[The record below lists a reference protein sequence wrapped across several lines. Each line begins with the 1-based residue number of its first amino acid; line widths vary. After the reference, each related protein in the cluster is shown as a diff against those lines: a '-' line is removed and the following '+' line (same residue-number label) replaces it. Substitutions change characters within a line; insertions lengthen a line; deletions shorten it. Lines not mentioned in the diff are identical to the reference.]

1 MTSSNAL
8 IYDAIQRVY
17 RNAVVDR
24 IRSGMQASYPND
36 YENRVTSQFDTWDDI
51 VSAAARSAVTGVVAH
66 PHQDVFDYL
75 DVSHFPVLL
84 NNYFSVLAPVEGV
97 PPQQINELKR
107 QLVSYAREIK
117 TIRDPLSHP
126 GTSDISVF
134 DAFRAVDSASR
145 ALRLLGLPEAAEE
158 IEPLRGQ
165 VAAKAS
171 ASGVASRAPVPV
183 GKPVRLLPRP
193 GAEVASGQVVPVGS
207 GDVRPNQF
215 IQTYIDYHLP
225 TASAVGPLVVGEV
238 PRGAPEFLP
247 RAGLADRLARSSP
260 GVPVVRV
267 VTGMPGVGKTQ
278 IAAEYARSCI
288 DTRWRLVAW
297 VNSLDLAQVLTGLA
311 EMATVLG
318 VSMPGADLKTIGREV
333 KRRLE
338 TDGERSLV
346 VFDDATNPD
355 ELSQFVP
362 VAGQCQVIITS
373 NQLDMAGLGEHIPVK
388 EFTEEEAL
396 SFLAKRT
403 GRADELGARQLATEL
418 GFLPVAL
425 AQAAAMIKAR
435 HLDYPTYLAR
445 LREQPSRELL
455 KRTAG
460 EPYRKGVTDAITLAL
475 DTVADNDPTG
485 LCRGLVN
492 VVALL
497 SEAGVARALLYA
509 AGQQGVLQ
517 RLGAETNA
525 RPQEIDEALGLLAGA
540 SLLAFGT
547 DGTQGD
553 TTVAAHRLT
562 MRVAVE
568 LQAQQGNLV
577 TLGADIASL
586 LVAVTESLPEPW
598 QNRNAA
604 RDAIQQ
610 IMALN
615 GHLAPHLGAQDAELT
630 RTLLRL
636 RIWTVGYLNELGDN
650 FAQAVEYGQ
659 DLVTDSEQM
668 LGRTHHDTLT
678 ARNHLA
684 TAYRA
689 AGRLDEAIPLCE
701 RTLADA
707 EQVLGPTHPDTLI
720 ARNNLARVYRAAGRL
735 EEAIPLYEC
744 NLADRERVLGP
755 TDPETMK
762 SRNHL
767 ADAYRTAGRLDE
779 AIPLFEG
786 NFALREQVLG
796 PTHRSTLTSRN
807 DLARAYEAAGRLGEA
822 IPLYERNLAD
832 RGQVFGKAHPKT
844 LKSRNNLAHAYQA
857 AGRFDEAIP
866 LYQSTL
872 ADREEALGQ
881 THPETLKSRHNLA
894 CAYQASGRVEEANT
908 LHQRT
913 LADAEQVLG
922 PDHPDTL
929 TFRNDF
935 AAS

>member
-1 MTSSNAL
+1 MVMTNREQVGRGLEHLAQGL
-8 IYDAIQRVY
+8 GPFVDAR
-17 RNAVVDR
+17 
-24 IRSGMQASYPND
+24 M
-36 YENRVTSQFDTWDDI
+36 
-51 VSAAARSAVTGVVAH
+51 SAAAPAGQDWLAVLAARDRSRFGSGRRYSLNDARFLLRVVTEEWRT
-66 PHQDVFDYL
+66 FRDYL
-75 DVSHFPVLL
+75 SRVEQGFAGELRDIGNRWAHGDE
-84 NNYFSVLAPVEGV
+84 FSTDDT
-97 PPQQINELKR
+97 
-107 QLVSYAREIK
+107 Y
-117 TIRDPLSHP
+117 
-126 GTSDISVF
+126 
-134 DAFRAVDSASR
+134 R
-145 ALRLLGLPEAAEE
+145 ALDTMERLLAAVHAPADAEAVRGLRLSVRPTD
-158 IEPLRGQ
+158 IE
-165 VAAKAS
+165 AS
-171 ASGVASRAPVPV
+171 ARASDVPASDTAGGVQDALGEEV
-183 GKPVRLLPRP
+183 VR
-193 GAEVASGQVVPVGS
+193 GQVVPVGS
-207 GDVRPNQF
+207 DDARLSQF
-215 IQTYIDYHLP
+215 IQAYIESHLP
-225 TASAVGPLVVGEV
+225 TASAAGPLVVGDV
-238 PRGAPEFLP
+238 PQAAPEFLP
-247 RAGLADRLARSSP
+247 RTDLADRLARSRP
-260 GVPVVRV
+260 GAPVAQVI
-267 VTGMPGVGKTQ
+267 TGMPGVGKTQ
-278 IAAEYARSCI
+278 IAAQYARSCI
-288 DTRWRLVAW
+288 DARWRLVAW
-297 VNSLDLAQVLTGLA
+297 INSLDLAQVLNGLA
-311 EMATVLG
+311 QIAGALR
-318 VSMPGADLKTIGREV
+318 VSVPGADVNTIGREV

-373 NQLDMAGLGEHIPVK
+373 NHLDMAGLGEHIPVK
-388 EFTEEEAL
+388 EFAEDEAL

-403 GRADELGARQLATEL
+403 GLADDLGARQLATEL

-445 LREQPSRELL
+445 LREQPSGDLL

-460 EPYRKGVTDAITLAL
+460 EPYRKGVSDAIMLAL
-475 DTVADNDPTG
+475 DTVAKYDPTG

-492 VVALL
+492 AVALM
-497 SEAGVARALLYA
+497 SEAGVARDLLYA

-517 RLGAETNA
+517 SPGAETNA
-525 RPQEIDEALGLLAGA
+525 RPQEIDEALGLLAEA
-540 SLLAFGT
+540 SLLNLGT
-547 DGTQGD
+547 EGTQGD

-577 TLGADIASL
+577 RLGGDMASL

-598 QNRNAA
+598 QNRGVA
-604 RDAIQQ
+604 RDTIQQ
-610 IMALN
+610 IMTLN
-615 GHLAPHLGAQDAELT
+615 GHLAPHLSAQDAELT

-636 RIWTVGYLNELGDN
+636 RTWTVGYLNELGDN

-659 DLVTDSEQM
+659 GLVTDSEQM
-668 LGRTHHDTLT
+668 LGRTDHDTLT

-689 AGRLDEAIPLCE
+689 AGHLDEAIPLCE

-720 ARNNLARVYRAAGRL
+720 ARNNLARLYRAAGRL
-735 EEAIPLYEC
+735 DEAIPLYER
-744 NLADRERVLGP
+744 NLADSERVLGSA
-755 TDPETMK
+755 DPETMK

-796 PTHRSTLTSRN
+796 ATHRSTLTSRN
-807 DLARAYEAAGRLGEA
+807 DLARAYEAAGRLDEA

-832 RGQVFGKAHPKT
+832 REQVFGNTHPKT

-857 AGRFDEAIP
+857 AGRLDEAIP

-872 ADREEALGQ
+872 ADREEVLGQ
-881 THPETLKSRHNLA
+881 THPDTLKSRHTLA
-894 CAYQASGRVEEANT
+894 CAYKASGRLEEANT

-929 TFRNDF
+929 TFRKNF
-935 AAS
+935 AAH

>member
-8 IYDAIQRVY
+8 VYDAIQRVY

-24 IRSGMQASYPND
+24 IRSGMQAAYPD
-36 YENRVTSQFDTWDDI
+36 GYETRVTSQFDTWDDI

-66 PHQDVFDYL
+66 PHEDVFDYL

-84 NNYFSVLAPVEGV
+84 NNFFGVLAPVEGLSLA
-97 PPQQINELKR
+97 QINELKR
-107 QLVSYAREIK
+107 QVVSYAREIK

-126 GTSDISVF
+126 GTSDIGVF

-145 ALRLLGLPEAAEE
+145 ALRVLGLAEAAAD
-158 IEPLRGQ
+158 IEPLR
-165 VAAKAS
+165 
-171 ASGVASRAPVPV
+171 
-183 GKPVRLLPRP
+183 L
-193 GAEVASGQVVPVGS
+193 EVL
-207 GDVRPNQF
+207 
-215 IQTYIDYHLP
+215 IQSYIDYHLP

-238 PRGAPEFLP
+238 PRGAPGFLT
-247 RAGLADRLARSSP
+247 RAALADQLARSSP
-260 GVPVVRV
+260 GVPVV

-278 IAAEYARSCI
+278 IAAEYARSRI
-288 DTRWRLVAW
+288 DARWRLVAW
-297 VNSLDLAQVLTGLA
+297 INALDLAQVLTGLA
-311 EMATVLG
+311 ELAAVLG
-318 VSMPGADLKTIGREV
+318 VSVPGADLETIGREV

-346 VFDDATNPD
+346 VFDDAINPD

-373 NQLDMAGLGEHIPVK
+373 NHLDMAGLGEQILVK
-388 EFTEEEAL
+388 EFAEEEAL

-403 GRADELGARQLATEL
+403 GRPDEPGARQLASEL

-425 AQAAAMIKAR
+425 AQAAAMIEAR
-435 HLDYPTYLAR
+435 HLDYLTYLAR

-460 EPYRKGVTDAITLAL
+460 EPYRKGVADAITLAL
-475 DTVADNDPTG
+475 DTVAGSDPTG
-485 LCRGLVN
+485 LCRGLIN

-509 AGQQGVLQ
+509 AGQQGVL
-517 RLGAETNA
+517 RSLSAETNA
-525 RPQEIDEALGLLAGA
+525 GPQEIDEALGLLAGA

-568 LQAQQGNLV
+568 LLAQQGNLV
-577 TLGADIASL
+577 TFGTGIASL
-586 LVAVTESLPEPW
+586 LMSVTESLPEPW
-598 QNRNAA
+598 QNRGAA
-604 RDAIQQ
+604 RDVIQQ

-630 RTLLRL
+630 GVLLRL
-636 RIWTVGYLNELGDN
+636 RIWTVGFLNELGDSL
-650 FAQAVEYGQ
+650 AQAVEYGQ
-659 DLVTDSEQM
+659 DSVTDSEQM
-668 LGRTHHDTLT
+668 LGRTHHDTLA

-684 TAYRA
+684 DAYRA
-689 AGRLDEAIPLCE
+689 AGRLEKAISLSE

-707 EQVLGPTHPDTLI
+707 EQVLGPTHPETMI
-720 ARNNLARVYRAAGRL
+720 ARNNLARLYRAARRL
-735 EEAIPLYEC
+735 EEAIPLYER

-779 AIPLFEG
+779 AIPLFEV

-807 DLARAYEAAGRLGEA
+807 DLARAYEDAGRLDEA

-832 RGQVFGKAHPKT
+832 RGQVFGETHPKT

-857 AGRFDEAIP
+857 AGRLDEAIL
-866 LYQSTL
+866 LYERNL
-872 ADREEALGQ
+872 ADRGQILGE
-881 THPETLKSRHNLA
+881 THPETLKSRNKLA
-894 CAYQASGRVEEANT
+894 CAYKASGRLEEAST

-922 PDHPDTL
+922 QDHPDTL

>member
-1 MTSSNAL
+1 MTSCNAL
-8 IYDAIQRVY
+8 VYEAIQRVY

-24 IRSGMQASYPND
+24 IRSGMQAAYPDD
-36 YENRVTSQFDTWDDI
+36 YEKRVTSRFSSWDDI
-51 VSAAARSAVTGVVAH
+51 VSAAAKSAVTGVVAH

-75 DVSHFPVLL
+75 DVSHLPVLL
-84 NNYFSVLAPVEGV
+84 DKYFSVLAPVEGL
-97 PPQQINELKR
+97 PPEQANELKR
-107 QLVSYAREIK
+107 QVLSYAREIK

-126 GTSDISVF
+126 GTADIGVF
-134 DAFRAVDSASR
+134 DALRAVDNASR
-145 ALRLLGLPEAAEE
+145 ALRVLGLPEAAER
-158 IEPLRGQ
+158 IEPLLRQ

-171 ASGVASRAPVPV
+171 ASDTASWAQDA
-183 GKPVRLLPRP
+183 L
-193 GAEVASGQVVPVGS
+193 GAEVASGQVVRVGS
-207 GDVRPNQF
+207 DDVRPGQF
-215 IQTYIDYHLP
+215 IQAYIESHLP
-225 TASAVGPLVVGEV
+225 TASAVGPLVVGDV
-238 PRGAPEFLP
+238 PHAAPEFLP
-247 RAGLADRLARSSP
+247 RTDLADRLARSRP
-260 GVPVVRV
+260 GAPVARV
-267 VTGMPGVGKTQ
+267 ITGMPGVGKTQ

-288 DTRWRLVAW
+288 DARWRLVAW
-297 VNSLDLAQVLTGLA
+297 INSLDLAQVLNGLA
-311 EMATVLG
+311 QIAGALR
-318 VSMPGADLKTIGREV
+318 VSVPGADLTTIGREV

-355 ELSQFVP
+355 DLSHFIP
-362 VAGQCQVIITS
+362 VAGRCQVIVTS
-373 NQLDMAGLGEHIPVK
+373 NHLNMAALGEHIPVK
-388 EFTEEEAL
+388 GFAEDEAL

-403 GRADELGARQLATEL
+403 GLADELGARQLATEL

-425 AQAAAMIKAR
+425 AQAAAMTKAR

-445 LREQPSRELL
+445 LREQPSGDLL

-460 EPYRKGVTDAITLAL
+460 EPYRKGVSDAITLAL
-475 DTVADNDPTG
+475 DTVADYDPTG

-497 SEAGVARALLYA
+497 SEAGVARDLLYA

-517 RLGAETNA
+517 SSGAETNA
-525 RPQEIDEALGLLAGA
+525 RPQEVDEALGLLAEA
-540 SLLAFGT
+540 SLLNFGT

-568 LQAQQGNLV
+568 LQAEQGNLV
-577 TLGADIASL
+577 RLGADMASL

-598 QNRNAA
+598 QNRGAA

-615 GHLAPHLGAQDAELT
+615 GHVAPHLGAQDAELA

-636 RIWTVGYLNELGDN
+636 RTWTVGYLNELGDN

-689 AGRLDEAIPLCE
+689 AGHVDEAILLCE

-720 ARNNLARVYRAAGRL
+720 ARNNLARVYRAAGQL
-735 EEAIPLYEC
+735 DEAIRLYEC
-744 NLADRERVLGP
+744 NLVDSERVLGP

-779 AIPLFEG
+779 AIPLFER
-786 NFALREQVLG
+786 NLALREQVLG
-796 PTHRSTLTSRN
+796 ATHRSTLTSRN
-807 DLARAYEAAGRLGEA
+807 DLARAYEAAGRLEEA

-832 RGQVFGKAHPKT
+832 RGHVFGKTHPKT
-844 LKSRNNLAHAYQA
+844 LKSRNNLAQAYQA
-857 AGRFDEAIP
+857 AGRLDKAIP

-872 ADREEALGQ
+872 ADREDVLGQ
-881 THPETLKSRHNLA
+881 THPDTLKSRHNLA
-894 CAYQASGRVEEANT
+894 CAYRASGRVEEAST

-929 TFRNDF
+929 AFRNDF
-935 AAS
+935 AAD

>member
-1 MTSSNAL
+1 MTSCNAL
-8 IYDAIQRVY
+8 VYEAIQRVY

-24 IRSGMQASYPND
+24 IRSGMQAAYPSD
-36 YENRVTSQFDTWDDI
+36 YESLVTSRFGSWDAI
-51 VSAAARSAVTGVVAH
+51 VSAAAESSITGVVAH

-84 NNYFSVLAPVEGV
+84 DKYFSVLAPVEGLSPV
-97 PPQQINELKR
+97 QANELKR
-107 QLVSYAREIK
+107 QVLSYAREIK

-126 GTSDISVF
+126 GTPDIGVF
-134 DAFRAVDSASR
+134 DALRAVDNAGR
-145 ALRLLGLPEAAEE
+145 ALRVLGLPEAAEKV
-158 IEPLRGQ
+158 EPLLRE
-165 VAAKAS
+165 VTALAS
-171 ASGVASRAPVPV
+171 ASDIANSAQDAP
-183 GKPVRLLPRP
+183 R
-193 GAEVASGQVVPVGS
+193 AEVASDQAVLVS
-207 GDVRPNQF
+207 SDDARPRQF
-215 IQTYIDYHLP
+215 IQAYIESHLP

-238 PRGAPEFLP
+238 PRGAPDFLP
-247 RAGLADRLARSSP
+247 RPELADRLAQSGA
-260 GVPVVRV
+260 GVPAVRV

-278 IAAEYARSCI
+278 IAAQYARSCI
-288 DTRWRLVAW
+288 DARWRMVAW
-297 VNSLDLAQVLTGLA
+297 VNSLSLAQALNGLA
-311 EMATVLG
+311 EIAAALG
-318 VSMPGADLKTIGREV
+318 VSVPGADLETIGREV
-333 KRRLE
+333 RRRLE

-373 NQLDMAGLGEHIPVK
+373 NQLEMAGLGEHIPVN
-388 EFTEEEAL
+388 EFAEQEAL
-396 SFLAKRT
+396 AFLAKRT

-435 HLDYPTYLAR
+435 HLDYSKYLER

-460 EPYRKGVTDAITLAL
+460 EPYRKGVADAITLAL
-475 DTVADNDPTG
+475 DTVSDNDPTG
-485 LCRGLVN
+485 LCWGLVN
-492 VVALL
+492 FVALL
-497 SEAGVARALLYA
+497 SEAGVARELLYA

-517 RLGAETNA
+517 RKGAETGA
-525 RPQEIDEALGLLAGA
+525 WPHEIDEALGLLAGA
-540 SLLAFGT
+540 SLLTFGT

-577 TLGADIASL
+577 RLGADVASTL
-586 LVAVTESLPEPW
+586 AAVTESLREPW
-598 QNRNAA
+598 QNRGAA

-615 GHLAPHLGAQDAELT
+615 GHLAPHLGDQDAELS
-630 RTLLRL
+630 RTLLQL

-650 FAQAVEYGQ
+650 LAQAVEYGQ

-668 LGRTHHDTLT
+668 LGPAHHDTLT

-689 AGRLDEAIPLCE
+689 AGRLEEAIPLCE

-707 EQVLGPTHPDTLI
+707 EQVLGLAHPDTLI
-720 ARNNLARVYRAAGRL
+720 ARNNLARVYRAAGQL
-735 EEAIPLYEC
+735 DEAIPLYER
-744 NLADRERVLGP
+744 NLADSERVLGP

-767 ADAYRTAGRLDE
+767 ADAYRTAGQLDE
-779 AIPLFEG
+779 AIPIFEG
-786 NFALREQVLG
+786 NLVLREQVLG

-807 DLARAYEAAGRLGEA
+807 DLARAYEAAGRLEEA
-822 IPLYERNLAD
+822 VPLYERNLAD
-832 RGQVFGKAHPKT
+832 RGHVFGKTHPKT

-857 AGRFDEAIP
+857 AGQLDKAIP
-866 LYQSTL
+866 LYESTL
-872 ADREEALGQ
+872 ADREEVLGQ
-881 THPETLKSRHNLA
+881 THPDTLKARHNLA
-894 CAYQASGRVEEANT
+894 CAYRASGRLAEASA
-908 LHQRT
+908 LHRRT

-929 TFRNDF
+929 AFRKGF
-935 AAS
+935 SAV

>member
-1 MTSSNAL
+1 MISCNAL
-8 IYDAIQRVY
+8 VYEAIQRVY
-17 RNAVVDR
+17 RNAVVAR
-24 IRSGMQASYPND
+24 IRSGMQAAYPNE
-36 YENRVTSQFDTWDDI
+36 YENRVASAFPGWGDI
-51 VSAAARSAVTGVVAH
+51 IRAASRSAVTGVVAH

-84 NNYFSVLAPVEGV
+84 NNYFSALVPVEGI
-97 PPQQINELKR
+97 PPEQIGQVKR
-107 QLVSYAREIK
+107 QLVSFAGEIK

-126 GTSDISVF
+126 GTSDIDLF
-134 DAFRAVDSASR
+134 DALRAVDNASR
-145 ALRLLGLPEAAEE
+145 ALRLLELPEAVEE
-158 IEPLRGQ
+158 IELLR
-165 VAAKAS
+165 
-171 ASGVASRAPVPV
+171 R
-183 GKPVRLLPRP
+183 
-193 GAEVASGQVVPVGS
+193 EV
-207 GDVRPNQF
+207 F
-215 IQTYIDYHLP
+215 IQSYIDDHQP

-238 PRGAPEFLP
+238 PRGAPAFLP
-247 RAGLADRLARSSP
+247 RAALADRLAPSSP
-260 GVPVVRV
+260 GVPAV

-278 IAAEYARSCI
+278 IAAEYARSRI
-288 DTRWRLVAW
+288 DARWRLVAW
-297 VNSLDLAQVLTGLA
+297 VNSFDLAHVLTGLA
-311 EMATVLG
+311 ELAEALG
-318 VSMPGADLKTIGREV
+318 VSVPGADLETIGKEV
-333 KRRLE
+333 RRRLE

-373 NQLDMAGLGEHIPVK
+373 NQLDMAGLGEHILVK
-388 EFTEEEAL
+388 EFAEEEAL

-403 GRADELGARQLATEL
+403 GRADELGARHLAMEL

-425 AQAAAMIKAR
+425 AQAAAMIEAR

-475 DTVADNDPTG
+475 DTVADSDPTG

-492 VVALL
+492 MVALL
-497 SEAGVARALLYA
+497 SEAGVDRALLYA
-509 AGQQGVLQ
+509 AGQRGVLQ
-517 RLGAETNA
+517 SLSAETNA
-525 RPQEIDEALGLLAGA
+525 RPQEIDEALGLLVGA
-540 SLLAFGT
+540 SLLAFGA
-547 DGTQGD
+547 DGTQSD

-577 TLGADIASL
+577 ALGAGIASL

-598 QNRNAA
+598 QNRGAA

-615 GHLAPHLGAQDAELT
+615 AHLAPHLGAQDAELT
-630 RTLLRL
+630 VVLLRL
-636 RIWTVGYLNELGDN
+636 RIWTVGFLNELGDN
-650 FAQAVEYGQ
+650 YGQAVEYGQ
-659 DLVTDSEQM
+659 DLVADSEQM

-684 TAYRA
+684 DAYRA

-707 EQVLGPTHPDTLI
+707 EQALGPAHPKTMI
-720 ARNNLARVYRAAGRL
+720 ARNNLARVYRAAKRL
-735 EEAIPLYEC
+735 DEAIPLYER

-762 SRNHL
+762 SCNHL
-767 ADAYRTAGRLDE
+767 ANAYRTAGRLDE

-786 NFALREQVLG
+786 NFALRAQVLG
-796 PTHRSTLTSRN
+796 SAHRSTLTSRN
-807 DLARAYEAAGRLGEA
+807 DLARAYEDAGRLDEA
-822 IPLYERNLAD
+822 ISLYERNLAD
-832 RGQVFGKAHPKT
+832 RGQVFGETHPKT

-857 AGRFDEAIP
+857 AGRLDEAIP
-866 LYQSTL
+866 LYERNL
-872 ADREEALGQ
+872 ADRGQ
-881 THPETLKSRHNLA
+881 VFGETHPETLKSRHQLA
-894 CAYQASGRVEEANT
+894 CAYKASGRLEEANT

-913 LADAEQVLG
+913 LAVAEQVLG
-922 PDHPDTL
+922 PDHPDIL
-929 TFRNDF
+929 TFRNHF
-935 AAS
+935 ATS

>member
-1 MTSSNAL
+1 M
-8 IYDAIQRVY
+8 
-17 RNAVVDR
+17 
-24 IRSGMQASYPND
+24 
-36 YENRVTSQFDTWDDI
+36 
-51 VSAAARSAVTGVVAH
+51 
-66 PHQDVFDYL
+66 
-75 DVSHFPVLL
+75 
-84 NNYFSVLAPVEGV
+84 
-97 PPQQINELKR
+97 
-107 QLVSYAREIK
+107 
-117 TIRDPLSHP
+117 
-126 GTSDISVF
+126 
-134 DAFRAVDSASR
+134 
-145 ALRLLGLPEAAEE
+145 
-158 IEPLRGQ
+158 
-165 VAAKAS
+165 
-171 ASGVASRAPVPV
+171 
-183 GKPVRLLPRP
+183 
-193 GAEVASGQVVPVGS
+193 
-207 GDVRPNQF
+207 
-215 IQTYIDYHLP
+215 
-225 TASAVGPLVVGEV
+225 
-238 PRGAPEFLP
+238 
-247 RAGLADRLARSSP
+247 
-260 GVPVVRV
+260 
-267 VTGMPGVGKTQ
+267 
-278 IAAEYARSCI
+278 
-288 DTRWRLVAW
+288 
-297 VNSLDLAQVLTGLA
+297 
-311 EMATVLG
+311 
-318 VSMPGADLKTIGREV
+318 
-333 KRRLE
+333 
-338 TDGERSLV
+338 

-355 ELSQFVP
+355 ALSHFIP
-362 VAGQCQVIITS
+362 AAGRCQVIITS
-373 NQLDMAGLGEHIPVK
+373 NHLNMAALGEHIPVK
-388 EFTEEEAL
+388 EFAEDEAL

-403 GRADELGARQLATEL
+403 GLADDLGARQLATEL

-445 LREQPSRELL
+445 LREQPSGDLL

-460 EPYRKGVTDAITLAL
+460 EPYRKGVSDAITLAL
-475 DTVADNDPTG
+475 DTVADYDPTG

-497 SEAGVARALLYA
+497 SEAGVARDLLYA

-517 RLGAETNA
+517 SPGAETNA
-525 RPQEIDEALGLLAGA
+525 RPQEIDEALGLLAEA
-540 SLLAFGT
+540 SLLNFGT

-553 TTVAAHRLT
+553 ITVAAHPLT

-568 LQAQQGNLV
+568 LQAEQGNLV
-577 TLGADIASL
+577 RLGADIASL
-586 LVAVTESLPEPW
+586 LMAVTESLPEPW
-598 QNRNAA
+598 QNRGVA

-636 RIWTVGYLNELGDN
+636 RTWTVGYLNELGDN

-689 AGRLDEAIPLCE
+689 AGHLDEAIPLCE

-707 EQVLGPTHPDTLI
+707 EQVLGPTDPDTLI
-720 ARNNLARVYRAAGRL
+720 ARNNLARVYRAAGQL
-735 EEAIPLYEC
+735 DDAIPLYEC
-744 NLADRERVLGP
+744 NLADSERVLGP

-779 AIPLFEG
+779 AVPLFEG
-786 NFALREQVLG
+786 NFVLREQVLG
-796 PTHRSTLTSRN
+796 ATHRSTLTSRN
-807 DLARAYEAAGRLGEA
+807 DLARAYEAAGRLEEA

-832 RGQVFGKAHPKT
+832 RGHVFGKTHPKT

-857 AGRFDEAIP
+857 AGRLDKAIP

-872 ADREEALGQ
+872 ADREEVLGQ
-881 THPETLKSRHNLA
+881 TYPDTLKSRHNLA
-894 CAYQASGRVEEANT
+894 SAYRASGRLEEANT

-935 AAS
+935 AAD

>member
-1 MTSSNAL
+1 MTSCNAL
-8 IYDAIQRVY
+8 VYEAIQRVY

-24 IRSGMQASYPND
+24 IRSGMQAAYPDD
-36 YENRVTSQFDTWDDI
+36 YENRVTSRFGSWADI
-51 VSAAARSAVTGVVAH
+51 VSAAAQSAVTGVVAH

-84 NNYFSVLAPVEGV
+84 DKYFSVLAPVEGL
-97 PPQQINELKR
+97 PPQQANELKR
-107 QLVSYAREIK
+107 QVLSYAREIK

-126 GTSDISVF
+126 GSSDIGVF
-134 DAFRAVDSASR
+134 DALRAVDNASR
-145 ALRLLGLPEAAEE
+145 ALRVLGLSEAAEK
-158 IEPLRGQ
+158 IEPLLRQ

-171 ASGVASRAPVPV
+171 ASDTASWAQDALGP
-183 GKPVRLLPRP
+183 
-193 GAEVASGQVVPVGS
+193 EVARGQVVPVS
-207 GDVRPNQF
+207 SDDARPSQF
-215 IQTYIDYHLP
+215 IQAYIESHLP
-225 TASAVGPLVVGEV
+225 TASAAGPLVVGDV
-238 PRGAPEFLP
+238 PHAAPEFLP
-247 RAGLADRLARSSP
+247 RTELADRLARSRP
-260 GVPVVRV
+260 GAPVARV
-267 VTGMPGVGKTQ
+267 ITGMPGVGKTQ

-288 DTRWRLVAW
+288 DARWRLVAW
-297 VNSLDLAQVLTGLA
+297 INSLDLAQVLNGLA
-311 EMATVLG
+311 QIAGTLR
-318 VSMPGADLKTIGREV
+318 VSVPGADLKTIGREV

-355 ELSQFVP
+355 DLSHFIP
-362 VAGQCQVIITS
+362 VAGQCQVIVTS
-373 NQLDMAGLGEHIPVK
+373 NHLNMAALGEHIPVK
-388 EFTEEEAL
+388 GFAKDEAL

-403 GRADELGARQLATEL
+403 GLADKLGARQLATEL
-418 GFLPVAL
+418 GLLPVAL

-445 LREQPSRELL
+445 LREQPSGDLL

-460 EPYRKGVTDAITLAL
+460 EPYRKGVSDAITLAL
-475 DTVADNDPTG
+475 DTVADYDPTG

-497 SEAGVARALLYA
+497 SEAGVARDLLYA

-517 RLGAETNA
+517 SSGAETNA
-525 RPQEIDEALGLLAGA
+525 RPQEIDEALGLLAEA
-540 SLLAFGT
+540 SLLNFGT

-568 LQAQQGNLV
+568 LQAEQGNLV
-577 TLGADIASL
+577 RLGADMASL

-598 QNRNAA
+598 QNRGAA

-636 RIWTVGYLNELGDN
+636 RTWTVGYLNELGDN

-678 ARNHLA
+678 VRNHLA

-689 AGRLDEAIPLCE
+689 AGHLDEAIPLCE

-720 ARNNLARVYRAAGRL
+720 ARNNLARVYRAAGQL
-735 EEAIPLYEC
+735 DEAIRLYER
-744 NLADRERVLGP
+744 NLADSERVLGP

-796 PTHRSTLTSRN
+796 ATHRSTLTSRN
-807 DLARAYEAAGRLGEA
+807 DLARAYEAAGRLEEA
-822 IPLYERNLAD
+822 ILLYERNLAD
-832 RGQVFGKAHPKT
+832 RGHVFGKTHPKT
-844 LKSRNNLAHAYQA
+844 LKSRNNLAQAYQA
-857 AGRFDEAIP
+857 AGWLDKAIP

-872 ADREEALGQ
+872 ADREEVLGQ
-881 THPETLKSRHNLA
+881 THPDTLKSRHNLA
-894 CAYQASGRVEEANT
+894 CAYRASGRLEEANT
-908 LHQRT
+908 LHRRT

-935 AAS
+935 ASD